1 MSTAVDRE
9 KQGGHGMEQ
18 DYRLLVGID
27 WATEAHQ
34 VCVMDDGRRVVE
46 ERSVEHSGAALAELA
61 DRLTRLADGDPAR
74 VAVAIE
80 IPRGAIVETLIERGF
95 HVFAINPKQLDRF
108 RDRHTV
114 AGAKDDRRDAFVLA
128 DSLRTDRP
136 LFRRLRVDDP
146 LVIQIREL
154 ARIDEDLRQETNRL
168 TNRLREQ
175 LHRFYPQML
184 RFCPA
189 ATEPW
194 VWSLLE
200 LAPTPEQG
208 ARLRPARVKQLLA
221 QHRIRRLEA
230 EAILAELRTPP
241 LQVAPGA
248 ADAASSHIALLI
260 PRLRLVRTQR
270 RHCQERLEALLQAL
284 GTREPEAGQQ
294 NEHRDVTILRSM
306 AGVGRMVTAT
316 MLAEASQ
323 ALADRD
329 YHALRAHAGT
339 APVTRQSGQR
349 KVVLMRHGC
358 NGRLRN
364 AVYHWARVSAQTD
377 PCSRAQYAALR
388 QRGHTHGRAL
398 RSVADRQ
405 LRILMA
411 MLQHK
416 TLYDP
421 AKPRGKAAPV
431 AAAGTA

>member
-1 MSTAVDRE
+1 
-9 KQGGHGMEQ
+9 
-18 DYRLLVGID
+18 
-27 WATEAHQ
+27 
-34 VCVMDDGRRVVE
+34 
-46 ERSVEHSGAALAELA
+46 
-61 DRLTRLADGDPAR
+61 

-95 HVFAINPKQLDRF
+95 HVFALNPKQLDRF

-175 LHRFYPQML
+175 LHRFYPQVL
-184 RFCPA
+184 RLCPA
-189 ATEPW
+189 ADEPW

-200 LAPTPEQG
+200 LAPTPTHG
-208 ARLRPARVKQLLA
+208 ARLRPARVTKLLA
-221 QHRIRRLEA
+221 QHRIRRLET
-230 EAILAELRTPP
+230 EAILTELRAPA

-248 ADAASSHIALLI
+248 VEAASGHIALLI

-270 RHCQERLEALLQAL
+270 QNCQQRLEALFQAL
-284 GTREPEAGQQ
+284 GAQEPDAGQQ
-294 NEHRDVTILRSM
+294 NEHRDVQILRSM
-306 AGVGRMVTAT
+306 PGVGRVVTAT